1 MNSTCQN
8 LLLKSIK
15 QIQEELKKPVLFSP
29 LTESFVDGEFA
40 IDGEG

>member
-1 MNSTCQN
+1 MTKNW
-8 LLLKSIK
+8 K
-15 QIQEELKKPVLFSP
+15 EPVSFSL